1 MTPYILFE
9 MFILLSS
16 IIQRQGY
23 VSNTLWI
30 GVFSSRYLKG
40 LYCDK
45 WGIGQEALSGFDA
58 SRVEE
63 G

>member
-1 MTPYILFE
+1 MCQILCGLAF
-9 MFILLSS
+9 
-16 IIQRQGY
+16 
-23 VSNTLWI
+23 
-30 GVFSSRYLKG
+30 FSSRYLQG